1 MGSPIISENFIRLL
15 DKRLREVAENEWKE
29 LPTMIPQIY
38 RSIPS
43 DGAWEEFFSV
53 GAVGNFP
60 AFSGKLQYAG
70 ISPGYLNRIEPKE
83 YAQGLIFERKFLD
96 DKKYEVM
103 SDQAAALSEA
113 AQRTRET
120 FGVETFAY
128 AFSSALTYQ
137 YSEEGVSLCSSS
149 HTTKSGA
156 STSTGFDNAG
166 TDAISATS
174 VAAARLAMR
183 RFKGDIGQR
192 IVIEPDMLI
201 VPDNLYDTALEIVGT
216 DKGLD
221 TAYGNINPQKGRFKV
236 VPYLRLDDYDTNN
249 WFLVDS
255 KLMKKDLLWI
265 DRIPFESKTT
275 IDFDTFAV
283 KFSGYF
289 RSGCG
294 FKGWRWLYGSQVS

>member
-103 SDQAAALSEA
+103 SDQAASLSEA
-113 AQRTRET
+113 AQRTREI
-120 FGVETFAY
+120 FGVETFAN

-137 YSEEGVSLCSSS
+137 YSEEGVALCSDS
-149 HTTKSGA
+149 HSTKSGA
-156 STSTGFDNAG
+156 SITTGFDNAG
-166 TDAISATS
+166 TDALDPTS
-174 VAAARLAMR
+174 LAAARLQMR

-236 VPYLRLDDYDTNN
+236 VPYLRLDDLSVGPTDTMR
-249 WFLVDS
+249 L
-255 KLMKKDLLWI
+255 
-265 DRIPFESKTT
+265 
-275 IDFDTFAV
+275 AA
-283 KFSGYF
+283 
-289 RSGCG
+289 
-294 FKGWRWLYGSQVS
+294 